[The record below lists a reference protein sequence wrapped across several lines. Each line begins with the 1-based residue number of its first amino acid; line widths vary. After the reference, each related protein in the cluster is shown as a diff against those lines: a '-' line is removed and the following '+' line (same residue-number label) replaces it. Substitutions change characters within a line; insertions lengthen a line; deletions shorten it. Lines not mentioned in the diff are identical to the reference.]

1 VRRVAVVQA
10 RTGSTRLPGKVLADL
25 CGTPLLGRVLDRVR
39 RARRLDDVVVATTGA
54 REDDRVVAIA
64 EAAGARWFRGSEHDV
79 LARVATAAREARA
92 EIVVRVAADCPLLDP
107 GIIDQV
113 VAVLEGRPAD
123 LDYVTTEPP
132 ATYPKG
138 LDVEALYADA
148 LARVH
153 RMATSAPAREHVT
166 FFMYGEAPGLFRSF
180 TLSDQEDNSRERW
193 TVDTAADLA
202 LVRVLYEDL
211 DLARRDVGY
220 RDVLAHLR
228 RRPSLRAINAHVV
241 QRDPRSEA

>member
-1 VRRVAVVQA
+1 M
-10 RTGSTRLPGKVLADL
+10 GSSRLPGKVLADL
-25 CGTPLLGRVLDRVR
+25 CGAPLLARVLERLR
-39 RARRLDDVVVATTGA
+39 RARHVDDVVVATTGA
-54 REDDRVVAIA
+54 REDDGLVAVA
-64 EAAGARWFRGSEHDV
+64 EAAGARWFRGSEDDV
-79 LARVATAAREARA
+79 LARVAMAAREAQA
-92 EIVVRVAADCPLLDP
+92 DIVVRVAADCPLLDP
-107 GIIDQV
+107 DIVDQV
-113 VAVLEGRPAD
+113 VAVLEGRPSD

-148 LARVH
+148 LARTH
-153 RMATSAPAREHVT
+153 RMATSTPAREHVT
-166 FFMYGEAPGLFRSF
+166 FFIYGEAPQFFRSF
-180 TLSDQEDNSRERW
+180 TLSDVEDNSRERW

-211 DLARRDVGY
+211 DLARRGSGY

-241 QRDPRSEA
+241 QRDPRDEA